1 MTIKERSE
9 GCSMRE
15 EMLNWVLDIAATYY
29 SGERVEVAHYDSH
42 VAHAKIGDDAF
53 EFIRIDANKIKWG
66 LA

>member
-1 MTIKERSE
+1 
-9 GCSMRE
+9 MRE

-29 SGERVEVAHYDSH
+29 SGERVEVTHYDSH

-53 EFIRIDANKIKWG
+53 EFVRIDANKIKWG